1 MAEGFAKGKV
11 SQPADGGM
19 QRLCGRLRSWN
30 LPFWGEAMA
39 RKNIAAPVGAA
50 SGVVLA

>member
-11 SQPADGGM
+11 SQSADEDV
-19 QRLCGRLRSWN
+19 QWLCGRLRSWN
-30 LPFWGEAMA
+30 LPLLGEAMA